1 MSTTTLIYS
10 VAAVF
15 MGVLNA
21 VLSGVDPTSSGGIGS
36 ALGMP
41 ILGALVAGI
50 ANLFRRRLNVGK
62 AMFVA
67 SAIGLAVTVLH
78 GLTT

>member
-1 MSTTTLIYS
+1 MTTTTLIYS
-10 VAAVF
+10 FAAVF

-21 VLSGVDPTSSGGIGS
+21 VLSGVNPTSPGGIGF

-41 ILGALVAGI
+41 ILGALVAGV
-50 ANLFRRRLNVGK
+50 ANLFRRRHDVGK

-67 SAIGLAVTVLH
+67 SAIGLSVTVLQR
-78 GLTT
+78 LTT